1 MYVSIRTMV
10 KTGNDKFTIS
20 VNKDIKKEFKKF
32 CEEEGLKP
40 GKQIE
45 KFMTDILRNK

>member
-1 MYVSIRTMV
+1 M
-10 KTGNDKFTIS
+10 KQGNDKFTIS
-20 VNKDIKKEFKKF
+20 VNKKVKDMFKKY

-45 KFMTDILRNK
+45 KYMKEVLANK

>member
-1 MYVSIRTMV
+1 MV
-10 KTGNDKFTIS
+10 KQGNDKFTIS
-20 VNKDIKKEFKKF
+20 VNKRIKEAFKKI

-45 KFMTDILRNK
+45 KFMLDFVRR

>member
-1 MYVSIRTMV
+1 M
-10 KTGNDKFTIS
+10 KQGNDKFTIS
-20 VNKDIKKEFKKF
+20 VSKKIKLEFKKY

-45 KFMTDILRNK
+45 KYMENVVMNR

>member
-1 MYVSIRTMV
+1 MV
-10 KTGNDKFTIS
+10 KKGNDKFTIS
-20 VNKDIKKEFKKF
+20 VDKKVKDTFKKF

-45 KFMTDILRNK
+45 KLLINFVRDRK